1 MRKQYRK
8 FLATDGQAQSGIFG
22 ELDRQKM
29 SKPTITLSNED
40 QHDPMFL
47 KIKQERN
54 LYKQYNVAAIKAQG
68 VDNLPRRWKKL
79 SPLNRL
85 KTKLKIQ
92 QY

>member
-1 MRKQYRK
+1 MKKQYRK
-8 FLATDGQAQSGIFG
+8 FLATDGASQSGIFG

-40 QHDPMFL
+40 QQDSMFL
-47 KIKQERN
+47 KLKQERN
-54 LYKQYNVAAIKAQG
+54 LYKQYNVAVIKAQG

-92 QY
+92 